1 MSGMIYAL
9 AGVPIT
15 GDGFRPW
22 IAAVILI
29 VSIVILVAMIV
40 MGKRSGDDSERDD
53 SYRDEDK

>member
-9 AGVPIT
+9 AGVPVT

-40 MGKRSGDDSERDD
+40 MGKRSGDDSERD
-53 SYRDEDK
+53 EDK

>member
-9 AGVPIT
+9 AGVPVT

-40 MGKRSGDDSERDD
+40 MGKRSSDDSERDD